1 MNWNSKARGGSSARP
16 EAQPTPGAARVL
28 VQASL
33 DGFDQIAAAVA
44 AIPGVEVCDRDQRG
58 KLALRLQYGNTGH
71 LAATLRKVSLVP
83 GVTSATLAA
92 HAAPTCGSVD

>member
-1 MNWNSKARGGSSARP
+1 MDQHSKGKDGSSPRL
-16 EAQPTPGAARVL
+16 EAQAPPGAARVL

-33 DGFDQIAAAVA
+33 DAFDQTAAAIA

-71 LAATLRKVSLVP
+71 LAATLRKISLVQ

-92 HAAPTCGSVD
+92 RAAPACGTID